1 MKTIAEKGGITAAAK
16 QLYISQPA
24 LSRHMADLEAD
35 LVARNRLIHPG
46 FVPVEPLEVLRG

>member
-1 MKTIAEKGGITAAAK
+1 MKQPLFTGSAVAIVTPFKEGGV
-16 QLYISQPA
+16 
-24 LSRHMADLEAD
+24 DLEAD